1 MNYIKIYIIDT
12 AGVGVP
18 AVPTAAAGVL
28 GHRPQFCQLRSTRQ
42 RFASGALNVN
52 PFDFLFSVTPFKWL
66 ILQSSIHTLKYL
78 QESKVS
84 TVTRAITNNKS
95 GESSWVSKTLASR
108 N

>member
-1 MNYIKIYIIDT
+1 MNYIIYIYNR
-12 AGVGVP
+12 
-18 AVPTAAAGVL
+18 
-28 GHRPQFCQLRSTRQ
+28 HSRSRSTNSTNSSSRSTWPQ
-42 RFASGALNVN
+42 ATILSIAEYSAEVCIWIIECKSNR
-52 PFDFLFSVTPFKWL
+52 FLFSPTPFKWL